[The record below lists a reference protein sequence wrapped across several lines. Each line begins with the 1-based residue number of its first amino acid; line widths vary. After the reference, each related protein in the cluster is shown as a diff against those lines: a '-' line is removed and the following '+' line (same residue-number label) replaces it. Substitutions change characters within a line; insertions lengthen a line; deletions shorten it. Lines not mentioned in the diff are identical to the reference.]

1 MFITHQHGDH
11 VCGVLRFLDER
22 DKVLSKLPES
32 ERSKIFVM
40 VPPCLLD
47 WVKMRVAMLQCPD
60 KVVVKPH
67 HLLNPQQYYLY

>member
-22 DKVLSKLPES
+22 DKVLSQLPES

-40 VPPCLLD
+40 VPHCLLD
-47 WVKMRVAMLQCPD
+47 WVKMRV
-60 KVVVKPH
+60 
-67 HLLNPQQYYLY
+67 N